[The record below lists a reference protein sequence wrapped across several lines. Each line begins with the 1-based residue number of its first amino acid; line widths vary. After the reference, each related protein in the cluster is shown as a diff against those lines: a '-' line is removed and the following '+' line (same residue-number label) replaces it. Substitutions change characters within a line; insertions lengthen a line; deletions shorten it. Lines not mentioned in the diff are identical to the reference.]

1 MNGESSGALVTFEG
15 GEGSGKSTVC
25 TQVFRLVGEAGYDC
39 WKGGEPGA
47 TPLGA
52 EWRRQMLNPAS
63 PLAPRAELFLFLA
76 DRAQNFAENVVPRL
90 ARGEVVFLDRHR
102 DSTAAYQGGGR
113 GYDAGF
119 IAQANDFATTLAPAV
134 AYRDGSDAG
143 RGNAGTYVRLPDL
156 TILLDISPEDGLRRS
171 RRTEF
176 GEGVA
181 DRFESEDIAF
191 HARLREA
198 FLEIARSEPD
208 RVVVLDASAP
218 LADII
223 ASAYGLVTRTLARKG
238 VLPKA
243 PKT

>member
-1 MNGESSGALVTFEG
+1 MTGESSGALVTFEG

-52 EWRRQMLNPAS
+52 EWRQQMLNPAS
-63 PLAPRAELFLFLA
+63 PLAPKAELFLFLA
-76 DRAQNFAENVVPRL
+76 DRAQNFAENVAPRL

-102 DSTAAYQGGGR
+102 DSTVAYQGGGR

-119 IAQANDFATTLAPAV
+119 IAQANDFATAPTPV
-134 AYRDGSDAG
+134 
-143 RGNAGTYVRLPDL
+143 AGTRTRLPDL

-191 HARLREA
+191 HGRLRDA
-198 FLEIARSEPD
+198 FLEIAQSEPD

-223 ASAYGLVTRTLARKG
+223 ASAYGLVTQTLARKG
-238 VLPKA
+238 ILPKV
-243 PKT
+243 PETP

>member
-1 MNGESSGALVTFEG
+1 VTFEG

-25 TQVFRLVGEAGYDC
+25 TQVFRLVGEAGYGC
-39 WKGGEPGA
+39 WKGGEPGG

-52 EWRRQMLNPAS
+52 CWRQQILNPAS
-63 PLAPRAELFLFLA
+63 PLAPQAELFLFLA
-76 DRAQNFAENVVPRL
+76 DRAQGFVENVAPRL

-102 DSTAAYQGGGR
+102 DSTMAYQGGGR

-119 IAQANDFATTLAPAV
+119 IEQANNIATAPMLAGGV
-134 AYRDGSDAG
+134 G
-143 RGNAGTYVRLPDL
+143 RARLPDL
-156 TILLDISPEDGLRRS
+156 TILLDVPPEEGLRRS

-181 DRFESEDIAF
+181 DRIESEDIAF
-191 HARLREA
+191 HGRLREA
-198 FLEIARSEPD
+198 FLEIAKREPN

-223 ASAYGLVTRTLARKG
+223 ASAHGLVTRTLARKG
-238 VLPKA
+238 ILPKA
-243 PKT
+243 SSKYPIQRGMSAVKCRKLS

>member
-1 MNGESSGALVTFEG
+1 MTGESSGALVTFEG

-52 EWRRQMLNPAS
+52 EWRQQMLNPAS
-63 PLAPRAELFLFLA
+63 PLAPQAELFLFLA
-76 DRAQNFAENVVPRL
+76 DRAQNFAENVAPRL

-102 DSTAAYQGGGR
+102 DSTVAYQGGGR
-113 GYDAGF
+113 GYDIGF
-119 IAQANDFATTLAPAV
+119 IEQANDFATTPELHAP
-134 AYRDGSDAG
+134 
-143 RGNAGTYVRLPDL
+143 RLPDL
-156 TILLDISPEDGLRRS
+156 TILLDISPEEGLRRS

-191 HARLREA
+191 HGRLRDA
-198 FLEIARSEPD
+198 FLEIAKREPN
-208 RVVVLDASAP
+208 RVVVLDASVP

-223 ASAYGLVTRTLARKG
+223 ASAHGLVTQMLARKG
-238 VLPKA
+238 ILPKVSG
-243 PKT
+243 TS

>member
-1 MNGESSGALVTFEG
+1 MTGESSGALVTFEG

-52 EWRRQMLNPAS
+52 EWRQQMLNPAS
-63 PLAPRAELFLFLA
+63 PLAPKAELFLFLA
-76 DRAQNFAENVVPRL
+76 DRAQNFAENVAPRL

-102 DSTAAYQGGGR
+102 DSTVAYQGGGR
-113 GYDAGF
+113 GYDVGF
-119 IAQANDFATTLAPAV
+119 IEQANDFATMTPELHAP
-134 AYRDGSDAG
+134 
-143 RGNAGTYVRLPDL
+143 RLPDL

-191 HARLREA
+191 HGRLRDA
-198 FLEIARSEPD
+198 FLEIAKREPN
-208 RVVVLDASAP
+208 RVVALDASVP

-223 ASAYGLVTRTLARKG
+223 VSAHGLVTQMLARKG
-238 VLPKA
+238 ILPKVSG
-243 PKT
+243 TS